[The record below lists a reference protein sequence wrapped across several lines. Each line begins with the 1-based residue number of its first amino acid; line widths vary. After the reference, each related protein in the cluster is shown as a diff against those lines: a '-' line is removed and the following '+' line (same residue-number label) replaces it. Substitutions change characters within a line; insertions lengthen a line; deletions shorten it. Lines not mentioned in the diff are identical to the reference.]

1 MKNKILFSVVFA
13 LLFGLTLMGSVS
25 AQELVCK
32 EQVHYYYF
40 SLADHETTCSLSSGE
55 SKVKKTSYS
64 SVFANTLPEGA
75 TIKSQ
80 SFTKG
85 FTKNDIAMWFDLYIA
100 NPVLEFTD
108 ESGAIH
114 HVHTKGYTNNDT
126 NKTDNKSVNDSVKKA
141 YDLLKTDAERTA
153 FRTDYIERTYAAQI
167 MPTTASA
174 SFEIVSDGIKGT
186 IDREYDICNNNNT
199 PFKFSDGTTDYSTYL
214 ISGVAKVIYTY
225 DCEEPVEPTKEPDEP
240 TKEPTKEPE
249 PEPIIEENPNTGDLG
264 LALSGVLLTAAGGS
278 TAVIYRKRKN
288 LKEML

>member
-13 LLFGLTLMGSVS
+13 VLFVFALASNVEAAET
-25 AQELVCK
+25 ELVCK

-55 SKVKKTSYS
+55 SKLKKTSYS
-64 SVFANTLPEGA
+64 SVFKNTLPEGA
-75 TIKSQ
+75 NIKSQ

-85 FTKNDIAMWFDLYIA
+85 FTKNDIAMWFDMYIA
-100 NPVLEFTD
+100 NPVDEFTD

-141 YDLLKTDAERTA
+141 YDLLKTDEERTA

-186 IDREYDICNNNNT
+186 INREYDICNNNNT

-214 ISGVAKVIYTY
+214 ISGVAKVVYTY
-225 DCEEPVEPTKEPDEP
+225 DCEEPVEPT
-240 TKEPTKEPE
+240 PE